1 MSRWVVGGKEA
12 SSTYIRYTLLD
23 DDLKSRIKFWG
34 DLAEKLTAILIV
46 VVEPI
51 LNPTY

>member
-1 MSRWVVGGKEA
+1 MGCWGKEA
-12 SSTYIRYTLLD
+12 SSTYIRYILLD

-34 DLAEKLTAILIV
+34 DTAEQLTAILIV